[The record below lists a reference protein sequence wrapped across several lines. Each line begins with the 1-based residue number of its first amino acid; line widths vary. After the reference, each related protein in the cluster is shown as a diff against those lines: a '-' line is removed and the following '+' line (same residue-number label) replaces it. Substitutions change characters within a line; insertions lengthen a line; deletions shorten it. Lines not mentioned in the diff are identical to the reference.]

1 MRKNNIDFFL
11 TIIISNMSSKYK
23 GYKNMKKQFIF
34 AGGFFLGVCCSL
46 ISFSLQ
52 NANAQNSVEGVV
64 GNPDSSNSI
73 IVEQTYGVIENT
85 PQTPQ
90 TMPENMEPLP
100 DSPGVEVGPI
110 PANSEQTNTPQT
122 PQSSNEPS
130 DANIEIDEI
139 IETE

>member
-1 MRKNNIDFFL
+1 
-11 TIIISNMSSKYK
+11 MSSKYK

-90 TMPENMEPLP
+90 TMTEDMEPLP

-110 PANSEQTNTPQT
+110 PTSSDQTNNAQT
-122 PQSSNEPS
+122 PQNSNEPS
-130 DANIEIDEI
+130 DANIEIDEM